1 MIYSTAT
8 VPVNP
13 DGEAPLTRTQAWAGL
28 VLALRSGRHQEGC
41 CAIRAYRTG

>member
-13 DGEAPLTRTQAWAGL
+13 QGEVPLSRAQAWAGR
-28 VLALRSGRHQEGC
+28 VH
-41 CAIRAYRTG
+41 

>member
-13 DGEAPLTRTQAWAGL
+13 QGESALTRTRQL
-28 VLALRSGRHQEGC
+28 VREGK
-41 CAIRAYRTG
+41 IRP